1 VHRIIAAFWNSKRA
15 LGRAFQSESAV
26 RQELILLIIALPL
39 SFLIAEEAWKRV
51 ALIGVVLVVLAVE
64 LLNTAIEKLCDHL
77 HADHHENIGYVKDL
91 GSAAVL
97 MSLFLAGFAWLTALW
112 QWLDAVL

>member
-1 VHRIIAAFWNSKRA
+1 MQRIIAAFFNSKRA
-15 LGRAFQSESAV
+15 LGRAFQSEAAV
-26 RQELILLIIALPL
+26 RQELILLALALPFV
-39 SFLIAEEAWKRV
+39 FLLADETWKRV
-51 ALIGVVLVVLAVE
+51 ALISVVLVVLAVE

-77 HADHHENIGYVKDL
+77 NPAQNENIGYVKDL

-97 MSLFLAGFAWLTALW
+97 MALLSAGLVWLVALW